1 MRLEREAFIAT
12 IFQQKS
18 FYIFLWDHMFL
29 FRGKIYT
36 AAAGLIVQTLS
47 AEKYCPRKYAT
58 FEIVHFHTRKY
69 ATFEIVHFHTW
80 KYATFEIVHFHTRK

>member
-1 MRLEREAFIAT
+1 
-12 IFQQKS
+12 
-18 FYIFLWDHMFL
+18 MFL

-69 ATFEIVHFHTW
+69 ATSEIVHFHTW
-80 KYATFEIVHFHTRK
+80 KYATFKIVHFHTCEKKLK